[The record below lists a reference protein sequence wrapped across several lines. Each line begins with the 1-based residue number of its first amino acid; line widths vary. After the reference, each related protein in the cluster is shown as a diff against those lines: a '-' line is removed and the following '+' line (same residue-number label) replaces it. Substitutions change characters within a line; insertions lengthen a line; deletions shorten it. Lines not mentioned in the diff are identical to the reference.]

1 MDKNINKNSSYV
13 LLQLLQGRQTAAAIN
28 EKLPGADI
36 RSIQRALNRLNE
48 LGISIKHGSNHPTYT
63 IDYQSLLQ
71 TNIADKLL
79 ENEER
84 PETSLNLGFIDWLS
98 SLTSTELD
106 DIFANK
112 TVTQELSIHDEPI
125 SAKEL
130 EHLTV
135 ELSWKSSALEGNTY
149 TLLDT
154 QLLLLEGVR
163 AKNKTEFETQMILN
177 HKNAVA
183 FIVENKD
190 LFNEDLSFSTVE
202 ELHKI
207 IAYNLGIEKG
217 VRKKLVK
224 ITASN
229 YTPLANP
236 HQLRAYA
243 DEILST
249 ISRAQDPFARAL
261 LALALIPYLQIFEDG
276 NKRTGRMLAN
286 ALLISSCGTGFS
298 LRKVTHKQLALA
310 YLAFYEFN
318 SAASLS
324 KILKTELGSDNKIL

>member
-1 MDKNINKNSSYV
+1 MDISINKNSSYV
-13 LLQLLQGRQTAAAIN
+13 LLQLLQGRNTATKISEYVA
-28 EKLPGADI
+28 GTDI
-36 RSIQRALNRLNE
+36 RTIQRGLNRLTE
-48 LGISIKHGSNHPTYT
+48 LGITVKKGTNHPTYT
-63 IDYQSLLQ
+63 VNYRSLLR
-71 TNIADKLL
+71 TTIADKLL

-84 PETSLNLGFIDWLS
+84 PESSLNLDFIGWLS
-98 SLTSTELD
+98 SLGDSDLD
-106 DIFANK
+106 DTFA
-112 TVTQELSIHDEPI
+112 QDAPI
-125 SAKEL
+125 LQPEHHQQHMTAKEL

-154 QLLLLEGVR
+154 QLLLVEGVK
-163 AKNKTEFETQMILN
+163 AKNRTEFETQMILN
-177 HKNAVA
+177 HKNAIA

-190 LFNEDLSFSTVE
+190 LFENKLAFSTVD

-207 IAYNLGIEKG
+207 IGYNLGIEKG

-236 HQLRAYA
+236 HQIREYA
-243 DEILST
+243 DIVLGI
-249 ISRAQDPFARAL
+249 ISRAKNPFVRAL

-286 ALLISSCGTGFS
+286 ALLISSIGSGFS
-298 LRKVTHKQLALA
+298 LRKVSPRQLALA
-310 YLAFYEFN
+310 YLSFYEFN
-318 SAASLS
+318 SVASLS
-324 KILKTELGSDNKIL
+324 KILKAELA